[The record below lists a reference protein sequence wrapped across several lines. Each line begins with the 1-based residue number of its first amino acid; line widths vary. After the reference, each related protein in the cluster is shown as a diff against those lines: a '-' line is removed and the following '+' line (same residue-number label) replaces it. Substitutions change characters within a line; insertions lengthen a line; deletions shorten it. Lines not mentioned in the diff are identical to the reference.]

1 MNFTL
6 WSLLLASVL
15 PLLWAVLSKA
25 GAPYDNSRPRDVLAR
40 ASGYRQRANWAQQNA
55 WEALTPWV
63 AAVLVAQLMGVA
75 NSTQDVAAVIFVG
88 ARLAHGVFY
97 IMDKPTLRSLA
108 WLAGFA
114 AMVGLYVAA
123 GMAGG

>member
-1 MNFTL
+1 MNFAL

-25 GAPYDNSRPRDVLAR
+25 GAPYDNSRPREVLAR
-40 ASGYRQRANWAQQNA
+40 ASGYRQRANWAQQNG
-55 WEALTPWV
+55 WEAFAPWA

-75 NSTQDVAAVIFVG
+75 HSTQDIAAIIFIA

-97 IMDKPTLRSLA
+97 IMDKPMLRSLA
-108 WLAGFA
+108 WLAGFV
-114 AMVGLYVAA
+114 AMVGLYMAA
-123 GMAGG
+123 AMAGG